1 MNARP
6 GAPRRR
12 PQALRAAVVVLLAAV
27 ACSVAVAPGAS
38 AAPAGDGG
46 DRPRVLVVSMPRL
59 TWDRLEQAD
68 TPVIDG
74 FVERAAVASTSTRT
88 VGART
93 TPGDAYLTIGAG
105 NRTTSVT
112 SPAGDAGSVLMPPE
126 ATSGGTAAEVF
137 QRLTGVPA
145 TGRLLGLDF
154 ARVRERNEE
163 LLYGSV
169 PGSMGQA
176 LADAGIPAGAV
187 ANADLSFDGPPQR
200 QAALAVLDEDGQAPL
215 GEVGPTLLVADPAA
229 AAGVRLDPEVVMNAA
244 RRSLEEG
251 AELLLVEMSDLE
263 RAERA
268 RDAATDAAGDRL
280 FEDALSDADALFG
293 RLLAE
298 VDPDR
303 DLVLLVA
310 PTAPLAGEELT
321 VFAMAGPGVETGWAR
336 SSTTRR
342 DGYVSLTDLAPTA
355 LGFLG
360 VEPGEGMSDTAVT
373 SSGDGATASDRVAQM
388 VTANERAVF
397 RDDAVGPLTVSFIVV
412 LVVMLALVV
421 LGVAARPGWLPA
433 LRYLA
438 LLVMAVPAATYL
450 GGLLR
455 YGSFTVATY
464 GLALLAMAA
473 AIAAVCW
480 ALGRGDDQGPPVLVA
495 AVTVVVLAADILTGG
510 HLQLDTIFG
519 YSPIVAGRFAGFG
532 NQAFSLIAVS
542 TLLVACGAWAL
553 WGERRPASTG
563 LRLPATLV
571 LFAVVVVLV
580 GAPTLGSDVG
590 GVLASVPAFTV
601 AALLLTGRRIRL
613 RTVGAIAGATLVVLV
628 VFAAID
634 LSRPADSRTHLGRFA
649 QRVLDGEA
657 WLILQRKLDA
667 NLSVLTSTV
676 WALVI
681 PAALLFFAYLTW
693 RPNSVL
699 RRVNAEHPT
708 FRAFGISA
716 ITLGLVAWALND
728 SGVSMPAIMLAVA
741 LPYTA
746 VLAMGVQPDDR
757 GAPGEEASG
766 AAESGHGAAGPPA
779 GERPRSGTAAGE
791 AAQQGDRDG
800 AVVP

>member
-1 MNARP
+1 MADPQPPP
-6 GAPRRR
+6 G
-12 PQALRAAVVVLLAAV
+12 
-27 ACSVAVAPGAS
+27 C
-38 AAPAGDGG
+38 
-46 DRPRVLVVSMPRL
+46 
-59 TWDRLEQAD
+59 
-68 TPVIDG
+68 
-74 FVERAAVASTSTRT
+74 ASTPRWS
-88 VGART
+88 
-93 TPGDAYLTIGAG
+93 
-105 NRTTSVT
+105 S
-112 SPAGDAGSVLMPPE
+112 
-126 ATSGGTAAEVF
+126 
-137 QRLTGVPA
+137 
-145 TGRLLGLDF
+145 
-154 ARVRERNEE
+154 
-163 LLYGSV
+163 
-169 PGSMGQA
+169 
-176 LADAGIPAGAV
+176 
-187 ANADLSFDGPPQR
+187 
-200 QAALAVLDEDGQAPL
+200 
-215 GEVGPTLLVADPAA
+215 
-229 AAGVRLDPEVVMNAA
+229 NAA
-244 RRSLEEG
+244 QRSLDEG

-263 RAERA
+263 RAERT

-280 FEDALSDADALFG
+280 FVDALSDADTLFG
-293 RLLAE
+293 RLLDA
-298 VDPDR
+298 VDPDT
-303 DLVLLVA
+303 DLVVLVA
-310 PTAPLAGEELT
+310 PTAPLEEEELT
-321 VFAMAGPGVETGWAR
+321 VFAMAGPGVEPGWAR

-342 DGYVSLTDLAPTA
+342 DGYVSLTDLAPTV

-360 VEPGEGMSDTAVT
+360 AEPGEGMSDTAVT
-373 SSGDGATASDRVAQM
+373 STADGATAGGREAQM

-412 LVVMLALVV
+412 LVLMLALVV
-421 LGVAARPGWLPA
+421 VGVAARPGWLPA
-433 LRYLA
+433 VRYLA

-450 GGLLR
+450 GGLLP
-455 YGSFTVATY
+455 YGRFTVATY
-464 GLALLAMAA
+464 GLALLAVAA
-473 AIAAVCW
+473 AIAVACW

-510 HLQLDTIFG
+510 HVQLDTIFG

-542 TLLVACGAWAL
+542 TLLVACGGWAL
-553 WGERRPASTG
+553 WGERRPSSAG
-563 LRLPATLV
+563 LRLAATLA
-571 LFAVVVVLV
+571 LFVVVVVLV

-601 AALLLTGRRIRL
+601 ATLLLTGRRIRL
-613 RTVGAIAGATLVVLV
+613 RTGGAIAAATLVVLA

-708 FRAFGISA
+708 FRTFGISA

-728 SGVSMPAIMLAVA
+728 SGVSMPAMMLAVA

-746 VLAMGVQPDDR
+746 VLAMGVQPDGP
-757 GAPGEEASG
+757 GAPGDGAFR
-766 AAESGHGAAGPPA
+766 AAEPGHDPGASPA
-779 GERPRSGTAAGE
+779 ADRPRAPRAAGE
-791 AAQQGDRDG
+791 GAQGGDRDG